1 MAMIIRIVC
10 FQVSSIVVPFVEV
23 GEALASPVVSGF
35 RHLEFVLDLYPCEYR
50 LLALA
55 LYSDLD
61 GPPFSVS
68 LEAVVECFV
77 LHFLFPWV
85 VRAASLPPS
94 FLLGSTEDFLFGS
107 FGRLEDVSF
116 RDHYETRG
124 RKFSARASS

>member
-1 MAMIIRIVC
+1 MAMTIRIVC
-10 FQVSSIVVPFVEV
+10 FQVSPIVVPFVEV

-77 LHFLFPWV
+77 LHCRFPLGCEGGIIAALV
-85 VRAASLPPS
+85 LVRLYRR
-94 FLLGSTEDFLFGS
+94 F
-107 FGRLEDVSF
+107 SF
-116 RDHYETRG
+116 REFWKT
-124 RKFSARASS
+124 

>member
-1 MAMIIRIVC
+1 MAMTIRVVC

-61 GPPFSVS
+61 DLPLSVL
-68 LEAVVECFV
+68 LEAVVEGFV
-77 LHFLFPWV
+77 LHFLFP
-85 VRAASLPPS
+85 
-94 FLLGSTEDFLFGS
+94 LGCEGGDHRRPLAWIRTT
-107 FGRLEDVSF
+107 SF
-116 RDHYETRG
+116 RL
-124 RKFSARASS
+124 S

>member
-1 MAMIIRIVC
+1 MAMTIRIVC
-10 FQVSSIVVPFVEV
+10 VQVSSIVVSFVEV

-35 RHLEFVLDLYPCEYR
+35 RHLELVLGFHPCEYC

-55 LYSDLD
+55 FHSDFD
-61 GPPFSVS
+61 GPPFSVF

-94 FLLGSTEDFLFGS
+94 FSLGSTEDFLFGVY
-107 FGRLEDVSF
+107 GRLEDVSF
-116 RDHYETRG
+116 RNHYQAG
-124 RKFSARASS
+124 SWKFSARASS